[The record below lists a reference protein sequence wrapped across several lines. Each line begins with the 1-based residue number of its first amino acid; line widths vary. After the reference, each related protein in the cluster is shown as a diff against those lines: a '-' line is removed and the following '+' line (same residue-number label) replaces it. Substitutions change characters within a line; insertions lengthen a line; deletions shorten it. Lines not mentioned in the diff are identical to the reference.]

1 LWRMLTRRG
10 HRSPECPD
18 VLWMEPG
25 INIQF
30 VVKCQDDASG
40 QLALHTALVDANLTA
55 PMTASQRADALGQL
69 NEDKV
74 A

>member
-1 LWRMLTRRG
+1 M
-10 HRSPECPD
+10 
-18 VLWMEPG
+18 LWMEPG